1 MWVFLFKVKDLVK
14 DENHSLQTHVINME
28 YFEKSA
34 IIRLEQMGLKVEKT
48 YVTKNKKLNDKA
60 DCKDDDCKENE
71 EDYNVLCM
79 YELEKL
85 TSDAVAL
92 SDEDVNIIS
101 TSTSDADLIVPESS
115 KSLLTFDEILDGIVK
130 CNKKNID
137 IQLQTS
143 REINE
148 TED

>member
-1 MWVFLFKVKDLVK
+1 
-14 DENHSLQTHVINME
+14 ME

-34 IIRLEQMGLKVEKT
+34 IIRLEQMGLKVERT
-48 YVTKNKKLNDKA
+48 YVKKNKKNLDQSE
-60 DCKDDDCKENE
+60 CKDEDDCKENE
-71 EDYNVLCM
+71 EDINLICM

-101 TSTSDADLIVPESS
+101 TSTTDADLIIPESS
-115 KSLLTFDEILDGIVK
+115 RALLSFDEILDGIVK
-130 CNKKNID
+130 CNKRNIP

-143 REINE
+143 KELEE
-148 TED
+148 TEDRQD